1 MCGVIACWGWSGDP
15 ASIRER
21 VDAGLQAMGHRGPD
35 GRGAWIGDG
44 IALGHAR
51 LAVIDLDGGAQPIA
65 NADHSIVAAINGE
78 LYGFE
83 VQRAALEARGHR
95 FRTRSDSE
103 VLVHL
108 YAEYGDDLV
117 RHLRGEYAFVVWD
130 AKQRR
135 LLASRDRFGIKPLV
149 WAQHGDELWFAS
161 EAKAL
166 FAAGVP
172 AAWDSMSVRQAL
184 HAQYLA
190 PARTLFRG
198 VRELLP
204 GALVEARTPRE
215 HVVHRGPALP
225 SPRAELEIVDDI
237 RTSLADAVTLRLR
250 ADVPV
255 AAYLSGGL
263 DSSLVVALAAQRA
276 PVTAFGI
283 AFDRAPYDEHRDAE
297 AFARSIGVPFHAVHV
312 SQDAI
317 LEHLPEAVAHSEGL
331 CINGQ
336 LSAKFLLSRAVRD
349 AGFKVVLA
357 GEGAD
362 EVFFGYAHL
371 VREALELAAA
381 SGDDDA
387 AARLVELDAANATQ
401 AGIMLPVERD
411 PSLPAW
417 LDAKRGI
424 GRAMRALLSP
434 ALPETH
440 GGSASTAID
449 AAFDAVTELE
459 CEPTIEL
466 PADRLARSRDLWTRL
481 ALAKYIL
488 RTLGDGTEMAH
499 GIEGRLPFLDG
510 HVVAAAARATPSEH
524 LAGGVAKRLLREAA
538 RGILPEPLRVRPK
551 QPLLAPPITT
561 FESPR
566 AFDLVRDV
574 VRGSAL
580 RAMPWFDRDAVI
592 AWVEALPSR
601 SLPAQRAAE
610 PILMTILSACALHQR
625 FGL

>member
-1 MCGVIACWGWSGDP
+1 MCGVIARWGPPGDRD
-15 ASIRER
+15 ALRARIA
-21 VDAGLQAMGHRGPD
+21 AGLAAIGHRGPD
-35 GRGAWIGDG
+35 GRGIWIDEG

-51 LAVIDLDGGAQPIA
+51 LAVIDVEGGAQPISNGGIHA
-65 NADHSIVAAINGE
+65 VLNGE

-83 VQRAALEARGHR
+83 AQRAELASRGHV

-108 YAEYGDDLV
+108 YEEHGDDFV
-117 RHLRGEYAFVVWD
+117 RHLRGEYAFVLWD
-130 AKQRR
+130 ARQRR

-166 FAAGVP
+166 FAAGIP
-172 AAWDSMSVRQAL
+172 AAWDATAMRQAL
-184 HAQYLA
+184 YAQYLA

-198 VRELLP
+198 VSELLP
-204 GALVEARTPRE
+204 GTLATIVD
-215 HVVHRGPALP
+215 VMSVHRGPTLP
-225 SPRAELEIVDDI
+225 APRDELAIVDDI
-237 RTSLADAVTLRLR
+237 RISLEDAVVHRVR

-263 DSSLVVALAAQRA
+263 DSSLVVALAAKHA
-276 PVTAFGI
+276 PITAFGI

-297 AFARSIGVPFHAVHV
+297 AFARSIGVPFHPVHV

-317 LEHLPEAVAHSEGL
+317 LEHLPDAVFHSEGL

-336 LSAKFLLSRAVRD
+336 LTAKFLLSRAVRD

-371 VREALELAAA
+371 VREALELA
-381 SGDDDA
+381 GDS
-387 AARLVELDAANATQ
+387 ARLAELDAQHATQ

-411 PSLPAW
+411 PSLPVW

-424 GRAMRALLSP
+424 GRAMRPLLSRDIEP
-434 ALPETH
+434 ADPL
-440 GGSASTAID
+440 D
-449 AAFDAVTELE
+449 ELVG
-459 CEPTIEL
+459 EL
-466 PADRLARSRDLWTRL
+466 PSDPLARARDLWTRF

-488 RTLGDGTEMAH
+488 RTLGDGTEAAH
-499 GIEGRLPFLDG
+499 GIEGRLPFLDP
-510 HVVAAAARATPSEH
+510 HVVAAAHRATPAEH

-538 RGILPEPLRVRPK
+538 RGTLPESLCARPK
-551 QPLLAPPITT
+551 QPLLAPPITVLT
-561 FESPR
+561 SQR
-566 AFDLVRDV
+566 ASDLINDV
-574 VRGSAL
+574 VRAGAL
-580 RAMPWFDRDAVI
+580 PWFDRERVI
-592 AWVEALPSR
+592 AWVDALPT
-601 SLPAQRAAE
+601 LAPTAARAAE
-610 PILMTILSACALHQR
+610 PILMTILSAYALQQR
-625 FGL
+625 FRL